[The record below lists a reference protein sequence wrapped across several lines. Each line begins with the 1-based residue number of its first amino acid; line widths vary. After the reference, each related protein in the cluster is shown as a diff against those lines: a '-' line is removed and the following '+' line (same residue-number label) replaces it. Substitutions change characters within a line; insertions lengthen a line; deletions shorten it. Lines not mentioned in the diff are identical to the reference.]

1 MNTYKTDTHDVDTRK
16 TDTQDVDTYKTGTSP
31 DAPSGFRA
39 VFASAFTYSIPVLLG
54 YLAIGVAFG
63 LLLQQA
69 GYPWYL
75 ALVMSI
81 FMYGGSAQYIAVG
94 LFAAG
99 SSLWEAVL
107 VQLVVN
113 ARHIAYG
120 ITMLKRYNAAGTYKW
135 YLVFAMTDETFALLS
150 GGLEAKAAP
159 AERGRFMFLVSALDH
174 FYWTAGSL
182 LGAVGGGLLPFKIE
196 GIGFA
201 LTALFVVLMI
211 EQIFAAKKPAPFVIA
226 AVLAVVCVAAL
237 PSRVSLLSAL
247 ALSLACVQ
255 IFTGGSGKRRIKN
268 KHTGGADAQPK

>member
-1 MNTYKTDTHDVDTRK
+1 MNIPNNDISNNDISNNYISHNE
-16 TDTQDVDTYKTGTSP
+16 P
-31 DAPSGFRA
+31 AGFRA
-39 VFASAFTYSIPVLLG
+39 VFSAAFTYSIPVLLG

-99 SSLWEAVL
+99 SPLWEAVL

-120 ITMLKRYNAAGTYKW
+120 ITMLKRYNAAGKYKG
-135 YLVFAMTDETFALLS
+135 YLIFALTDETFALLS
-150 GGLEAKAAP
+150 GGIDTKAAP
-159 AERGRFMFLVSALDH
+159 AERGRFMFFVSALDH

-182 LGAVGGGLLPFKIE
+182 IGALGGGLLPFKIE

-211 EQIFAAKKPAPFVIA
+211 EQIFACKKPAPFIIA
-226 AVLAVVCVAAL
+226 AVLAVVCVIIL

-247 ALSLACVQ
+247 ALSLAFVQ
-255 IFTGGSGKRRIKN
+255 LVTGYRGKTR
-268 KHTGGADAQPK
+268 GAPQKKQPPKPEAPHAQP